1 METGA
6 PVMETGVPL
15 KFTDVPVMETGAPLK
30 FAGAP
35 VKFTR
40 RWVFGAQRT
49 KERYRAAVAN
59 RGIRLKE
66 TPRFTAIT
74 FSPGISSLRSR
85 VAADTSKVATNKPET
100 EPTRGAYR
108 ATAKIRP
115 AAERSESHVKLGEG
129 VRRFG

>member
-6 PVMETGVPL
+6 PVMETDARL
-15 KFTDVPVMETGAPLK
+15 KFTDAPVMET
-30 FAGAP
+30 GAP